1 LTGPHV
7 GENMREHPAT
17 TETPPNM
24 ASVNRVILI
33 GNLGRDPELRYTQSG
48 QAVANFSLATTDRFS
63 NREGERQERTEW
75 HRIVAWGR
83 TAELC
88 AQYLSKGRS
97 VYVEGRLQ
105 TNEWEDKEGQK
116 RRTTEVVAQSVQFL
130 GGRGQGGE
138 SQASGGASGDSA
150 GGGGNEPPAGDDIP
164 F

>member
-1 LTGPHV
+1 
-7 GENMREHPAT
+7 
-17 TETPPNM
+17 M

-33 GNLGRDPELRYTQSG
+33 GNLGRDPELRYTPSG
-48 QAVANFSLATTDRFS
+48 TAVANFSLATTDRFS
-63 NREGERQERTEW
+63 NKQGERQERTEW

-116 RRTTEVVAQSVQFL
+116 RRTTEIVAQTVQFL
-130 GGRGQGGE
+130 GSRNAGE
-138 SQASGGASGDSA
+138 SGGAPPPSS
-150 GGGGNEPPAGDDIP
+150 GGGPDSPPPPSDDIP